1 MKRFTEQAEHILEG
15 ALEEARAMGHT
26 YVGSAHLLLAILTE
40 GKNAAA
46 GLLESHGVRAAR
58 VKAAIL
64 EAEGSGTPSDI
75 GANDI
80 SPRLRAVILRAA
92 ALMREAGAPFIG
104 SEHLLSALLSEKES
118 AAMRVLDG
126 LGTHKEEL
134 GEDLAA
140 LFSIERKEGESPKR
154 KSILAATPTLTR
166 YGRDLTAAAA
176 EGKIDPVIGRE
187 RETARLGEILSR
199 RQKNNPC
206 LIGEPGVGKTAVAE
220 GLARR
225 IAAGDAP
232 PALRGKSIVSLE
244 LGAMIAGA
252 KYRGEFE
259 ERLKTVLREVG
270 EHPEIILFID
280 EIHTIV
286 GAGAAE
292 GAVDAANIMKPA
304 LARGDIQV
312 IGATTLSE
320 YRRHIEKDAA
330 LERRFQPLSV
340 EEPTESEALAILRGV
355 RAQYEEH
362 HRLKIEE
369 DALRAAV
376 SLSVRYLPGRFLPDK
391 ALDLLDE
398 TAAHLRIAAEET
410 PPAIRE
416 MAEELRAAA
425 AEKEAFIRGQ
435 RFEAA
440 AAVRDRER
448 KLRRRYEEALAERKS
463 KECEPC
469 VRASDIAETVTR
481 QTGIPAAAVSADEGT
496 RLAHLAEE
504 LSRRVVGQEPAI
516 LRLSAAIRRSRL
528 GLRDPRRP
536 IGSFLFLGPTGV
548 GKTALS
554 RALAEALFGEERA
567 LIRFDMSEYMEKS
580 SAAKLIGAP
589 PGYVGYE
596 EGGRLT
602 EAIRRRPY
610 AVLLFDEIEKAHPDV
625 LNLLLQIL
633 EDGRLTDARGTRTDF
648 CNTVII
654 MTSNAAKGA
663 PTRLG
668 FLGGGEEEKRKDS
681 EELRRALS
689 GSFRPEFL
697 ARIDDILL
705 FHPLDR
711 AAAERITEGL
721 LADAAAR
728 AADAGLSLSFDGSV
742 LAYLVTRGFDAGG
755 GARYLRRTVTEEVLD
770 ALSDRLLL
778 GEIAAGDNVLGRVEN
793 GELLFLKEE
802 RHPEKE
808 EKKQEKATPLTP
820 LLPR

>member
-15 ALEEARAMGHT
+15 ALREARAMGHT

-46 GLLESHGVRAAR
+46 GLLESHGVRAPR

-64 EAEGSGTPSDI
+64 EAEGSGAPSEI
-75 GANDI
+75 GAGDM

-92 ALMREAGAPFIG
+92 GTVRETGAPFIG
-104 SEHLLSALLSEKES
+104 SEHLLSALLSDKES
-118 AAMRVLDG
+118 GAMRVLES
-126 LGTHKEEL
+126 LGTHVGEL
-134 GEDLAA
+134 GGDLAA
-140 LFSIERKEGESPKR
+140 LFAIDKKENESPKK
-154 KSILAATPTLTR
+154 KSVLAATPTLAR
-166 YGRDLTAAAA
+166 YGRDLTEAAR
-176 EGKIDPVIGRE
+176 EGKIDPVIGRA

-220 GLARR
+220 GLAQK

-232 PALRGKSIVSLE
+232 PALRGKSIISLE
-244 LGAMIAGA
+244 IGAMIAGA

-304 LARGDIQV
+304 LARGDMQV
-312 IGATTLSE
+312 IGATTLAE

-340 EEPTESEALAILRGV
+340 EEPSESEALAILTGLKS
-355 RAQYEEH
+355 QYEEH
-362 HRLKIEE
+362 HRLSIADE
-369 DALRAAV
+369 ALRAAV

-398 TAAHLRIAAEET
+398 TAARLSIAAEAT
-410 PPAIRE
+410 PPEIRRL
-416 MAEELRAAA
+416 AEELRAAA
-425 AEKEAFIRGQ
+425 SEKEGFIRAQ
-435 RFEAA
+435 RFEEAA
-440 AAVRDRER
+440 TVRDRER
-448 KLRRRYEEALAERKS
+448 TLRRRYESAVAARKKEERS
-463 KECEPC
+463 AA
-469 VRASDIAETVTR
+469 VTAADIAETVTR
-481 QTGIPAAAVSADEGT
+481 WTGIPAAAISESEGA
-496 RLAHLAEE
+496 RLSRLAEE
-504 LSRRVVGQEPAI
+504 LSRKVIGQDAAI
-516 LRLSAAIRRSRL
+516 ARLSAAIRRSRL
-528 GLRDPRRP
+528 GLRDPKRP

-567 LIRFDMSEYMEKS
+567 LLRFDMSEYMEKS

-596 EGGRLT
+596 EGGLLT
-602 EAIRRRPY
+602 EAVRRRPY

-633 EDGRLTDARGTRTDF
+633 EDGRLTDARGTHTDF

-654 MTSNAAKGA
+654 MTSNITKGA
-663 PTRLG
+663 PLRAG
-668 FLGGGEEEKRKDS
+668 FLGGDGEKKKRDG
-681 EELRRALS
+681 EELRRSLT

-705 FHPLDR
+705 FHALDR
-711 AAAERITEGL
+711 TAAAGILRRL
-721 LADAAAR
+721 LSDAAMR
-728 AADAGLSLSFDGSV
+728 AAEAGLSLEFDESAV
-742 LAYLVTRGFDAGG
+742 SYLAEQGFDPAA

-778 GEIAAGDNVLGRVEN
+778 GEISRGDRVFLTAEGDSLRFQRCISAKEK
-793 GELLFLKEE
+793 GEE
-802 RHPEKE
+802 
-808 EKKQEKATPLTP
+808 KQEKTEKNAAPFP
-820 LLPR
+820 V